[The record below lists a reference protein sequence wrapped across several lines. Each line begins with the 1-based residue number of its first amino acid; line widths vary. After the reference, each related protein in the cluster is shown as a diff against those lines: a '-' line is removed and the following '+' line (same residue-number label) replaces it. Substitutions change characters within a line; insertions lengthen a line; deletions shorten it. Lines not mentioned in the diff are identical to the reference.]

1 MRELSMPRVQMTPL
15 VRFALYFLR
24 IYLILL
30 LGLLVVRFLQV
41 FN

>member
-1 MRELSMPRVQMTPL
+1 MPRVQMTPMA
-15 VRFALYFLR
+15 RFALYFLR

>member
-1 MRELSMPRVQMTPL
+1 MPRLQMTPM
-15 VRFALYFLR
+15 VRFALYCLR

-41 FN
+41 FH